1 MGRLLKVLN
10 SILNG
15 IIVTILAGMVGLVFL
30 NVVMRYVF
38 DSGITW
44 SEEMARYMFVWIV
57 FLGAV
62 VAAKEKGHLGVDI
75 LTSNVPRTVQ
85 KVLSLIANTLVIF
98 VLVLFI
104 DGLWK
109 MMNLN
114 QMVSGPAT
122 GIPVAFFY
130 LAGLVASVLMIII
143 SAYQTIQFVFF
154 DKGEPPLDGNSD
166 IKGGNLE

>member
-1 MGRLLKVLN
+1 MGKLLKVLN
-10 SILNG
+10 AILNG
-15 IIVTILAGMVGLVFL
+15 AIVAILGGMVALVFL
-30 NVVMRYVF
+30 NVVMRYLF

-44 SEEMARYMFVWIV
+44 SEELARYMFVWIV

-75 LTSNVPRTVQ
+75 LTANVPKPVQ

-98 VLVLFI
+98 VLILFI

-109 MMNLN
+109 MIDLN
-114 QMVSGPAT
+114 QMVVGPAT

-130 LAGLVASVLMIII
+130 IAGLVASVLMIII

-154 DKGEPPLDGNSD
+154 DKGEPPLDGNSEL
-166 IKGGNLE
+166 KGGGLK